1 MNGKIFTYGFGDNV
15 GNKDSKDLL
24 GGKGANLAEMSTLGL
39 PVPYGI
45 TITTDVCNHYLSLT
59 PHDRAKFLDTYYADE
74 VRPVLDQLEDLIGYA
89 PLYSVRSGA
98 RDSMP
103 GMMDT
108 LLNIGLTRANRH
120 EWSQR
125 LGLSSVGS
133 SVMLDC
139 RRRQLEM
146 YGDTVEGKAAQIKSL
161 RNKIGMY
168 KYGLAEAPGADFM
181 NSPQHVDK
189 YISKLED
196 LVFLPRSV
204 DAQIIRSIRAVFESW
219 HSQRAQDYRKMYG
232 ISDDLG
238 TAVNIQMMVFGNIGN
253 KSASGVYFTRNA
265 ATGEHEPYGDMVI
278 NGQGEDVVAGTHDT
292 LPVTTLKTLL
302 PECYDQLIAIGN
314 ELEHVYADMVDTEF
328 TIENGKLYMLQ
339 VRVGKREAK
348 AAFRIA
354 HDMVFDG
361 LIDKETAVSRVTA
374 KQYRALRQ
382 IRIDLDEIPTPDY
395 TGIAAGGSLVV
406 GTPVATAAEA
416 IAAQCD
422 VILTTDETNPDDFAG
437 MAASVGILTR
447 TGGATS
453 HAAVVGRSL
462 EKHCV
467 VGCTSLPETDALPD
481 LITVD
486 GSTGRVWL
494 QALPLTTGEVDKY
507 AATLLEWGIQLKQDT
522 LVLKGT
528 VDDRDCDNMYI
539 NLGDS
544 SMNAVNEFLTDIG
557 NRESVERVFVD
568 ITAPGGDM
576 IDADDLL
583 WNLTGEV
590 VNPSDTLSQ
599 DRVRDFEA
607 LGGVGS
613 AKKKVV
619 LIVPRTTSDDT
630 VAELRA
636 AGWRVVGKVKDIET
650 LLDTDGI
657 IEIDPEFESNIGGS
671 TVAEKLFALMKD
683 AGKEIEI
690 APTPV
695 SANRLV
701 FEVFNS

>member
-1 MNGKIFTYGFGDNV
+1 MNGNIFTYGHGSNIGD
-15 GNKDSKDLL
+15 KSMKDLL
-24 GGKGANLAEMSTLGL
+24 GGKGANLAEMSNMGL
-39 PVPYGI
+39 PVPLGI
-45 TITTDVCNHYLSLT
+45 TITTDVCNHYLSLQ
-59 PHDRAKFLDTYYADE
+59 PAHRQKFLTTYYADQ
-74 VRPVLDQLEDLIGYA
+74 VRPALDDLEAEIGYA

-108 LLNIGLTRANRH
+108 LLNIGLNRANRH
-120 EWSQR
+120 DWAKR
-125 LGLSSVGS
+125 LGQN
-133 SVMLDC
+133 VMLDC

-146 YGDTVEGKAAQIKSL
+146 YGETVEDKADLIKHL
-161 RNKIGMY
+161 RNKVGEY
-168 KYGLAEAPGADFM
+168 KYGLPKAPGKNFLD
-181 NSPQHVDK
+181 SEKHVSN
-189 YISKLED
+189 YISKLET

-204 DAQIIRSIRAVFESW
+204 DDQIINSIKAVFNSW
-219 HSQRAQDYRKMYG
+219 NSQRAKDYRKMHG

-238 TAVNIQMMVFGNIGN
+238 TAVNIQMMVFGNIG
-253 KSASGVYFTRNA
+253 KDSASGVYFTRNA
-265 ATGEHEPYGDMVI
+265 ATGENEAYGDYVV
-278 NGQGEDVVAGTHDT
+278 NGQGEDVVAGTHATKSIDD
-292 LPVTTLKTLL
+292 LAVEMPGIYA
-302 PECYDQLIAIGN
+302 ELIDHGKH
-314 ELEHVYADMVDTEF
+314 LEGVYADMVDTEF
-328 TIENGKLYMLQ
+328 TVENGTLYMLQ
-339 VRVGKREAK
+339 VRVGKREAR

-354 HDMVFDG
+354 HDLCVEG
-361 LIDKETAVSRVTA
+361 IIDKATAVSRVTA
-374 KQYRALRQ
+374 KQYRALRR
-382 IRIDLDEIPTPDY
+382 IRIDLDEIPTPDF

-467 VGCTSLPETDALPD
+467 VGCTSLPETDALPS

-507 AATLLEWGIQLKQDT
+507 ATTLLDWGIELKQDT

-528 VDDRDCDNMYI
+528 VDDRDCNNMYI
-539 NLGDS
+539 NVGDS
-544 SMNAVNEFLTDIG
+544 SMSAIAEFLHDIG
-557 NRESVERVFVD
+557 ERHNVQRVFVD
-568 ITAPGGDM
+568 VSAPGGDM
-576 IDADDLL
+576 IGADDLL

-590 VNPSDTLSQ
+590 ENPAHTLSQ
-599 DRVRDFEA
+599 ARIGDFVA
-607 LGGVGS
+607 LDGVGS

-619 LIVPRTTSDDT
+619 LIVPRATSDAT

-636 AGWRVVGKVKDIET
+636 AGWRVISKIKDVQT

-657 IEIDPEFESNIGGS
+657 VEIDPEFESNVGGQH
-671 TVAEKLFALMKD
+671 VAEKLFALMKD